1 MIKRSILVNVK
12 IFVKENRNNK
22 QIGLLI
28 QRLENN
34 SFNKKEIIDIIKRI
48 GLKNKT
54 QISIILER
62 FDIKNPFPTV
72 KINGRNYYAD
82 EGKRQF
88 RNKDNSHDIISYD
101 KYFKE
106 CLDET

>member
-1 MIKRSILVNVK
+1 MNPKE
-12 IFVKENRNNK
+12 FVKENRNLR

-34 SFNKKEIIDIIKRI
+34 SFNKTQVIEIIRRL

-72 KINGRNYYAD
+72 KINGRDYYAD

-88 RNKDNSHDIISYD
+88 RNKDNAHDIISYD

-106 CLDET
+106 SD